1 MLILRDMGGYALYGE
16 GTVFDTV
23 RITTHYCT
31 EVGMV
36 CFGVVEVG
44 GATVVSK
51 NHVLGIPILVWD
63 QEVCKTGAVWYEACV
78 DARRRDCVLGEDTR
92 VLSQS
97 SEGERRQSKKRG
109 NHVDQLCTLQGRDTG
124 EFGNKL
130 GVKKLAREQSREVAS
145 VTYSLYLKD
154 SPGSTYDSRA

>member
-16 GTVFDTV
+16 CTVFDTV

-31 EVGMV
+31 EVGMI

-51 NHVLGIPILVWD
+51 NHVLRIPVLVRD

-78 DARRRDCVLGEDTR
+78 DARRRNCVLGEDTR

-97 SEGERRQSKKRG
+97 SERERRQGKKRG
-109 NHVDQLCTLQGRDTG
+109 NHIDQLCTLQGRDTRD
-124 EFGNKL
+124 FGNKL
-130 GVKKLAREQSREVAS
+130 GVKKLVREQLKEVAS
-145 VTYSLYLKD
+145 VTYSLNLKD
-154 SPGSTYDSRA
+154 GPGSTY